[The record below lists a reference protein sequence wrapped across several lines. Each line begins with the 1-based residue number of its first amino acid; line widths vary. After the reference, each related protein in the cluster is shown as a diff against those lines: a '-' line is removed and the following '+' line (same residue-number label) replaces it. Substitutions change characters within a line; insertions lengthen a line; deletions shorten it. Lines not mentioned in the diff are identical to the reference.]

1 MSSSRRR
8 LPGAPGTWFRPDA
21 IAVLVDTHCHLAAS
35 DFAEDHQAVL
45 ERAWG
50 AGVGHIVLI
59 GESPEAAARAL
70 AIVGNDPRL
79 SLALGLHPHEA
90 ASWTDETEA
99 WLRAAAPDPR
109 VVAIGETGL
118 DYHYD
123 HSPRPRQRQVFE
135 RQLSL
140 AAELRLPAVIHA
152 READQDV
159 AAVLRG
165 HPDCR
170 VVLHSFSSGPGLLEA
185 ALDLGH
191 FVSFSGMV
199 TFRNWGRDD
208 MIRAVPPDRL
218 LLETDAPYL
227 APVPHRGHR
236 NEPAYVRLTAERI
249 GAVLGIET
257 GEVIRRTGANAALL
271 FGSRLAA

>member
-1 MSSSRRR
+1 
-8 LPGAPGTWFRPDA
+8 
-21 IAVLVDTHCHLAAS
+21 VLVDTHCHLAAP
-35 DFAEDHQAVL
+35 DFAEDHAAVL
-45 ERAWG
+45 GRAWA

-59 GESPEAAARAL
+59 GESPEAATRSLAL
-70 AIVGNDPRL
+70 MADDPRL

-90 ASWTDETEA
+90 SRWTDETEG
-99 WLRAAAPDPR
+99 WLRAAARDSR

-123 HSPRPRQRQVFE
+123 HSPRPRQREVFE
-135 RQLSL
+135 RHLGL
-140 AAELRLPAVIHA
+140 AAEFGLPAVIHA
-152 READQDV
+152 RDADDDV
-159 AAVLRG
+159 AAVLRN
-165 HPDCR
+165 HPGCR
-170 VVLHSFSSGPGLLEA
+170 VILHSFSSGPGLLQA

-199 TFRNWGRDD
+199 TFRNWGRDQ
-208 MIRAVPPDRL
+208 MVHAVPPDHL

-227 APVPHRGHR
+227 APVPHRGRR

-249 GAVLGIET
+249 GTVLGIEVS
-257 GEVIRRTGANAALL
+257 EVIRRTGANAADL